1 MRTFLWDAPRVTNRC
16 RKMHRS
22 IGQSLAGYDTNESE
36 TRPAKMAARTER
48 LKMLITLA
56 ILMMMIAPL
65 SSALPAKDELRS
77 DVEAAKMLLVSK

>member
-1 MRTFLWDAPRVTNRC
+1 
-16 RKMHRS
+16 MHRS

-56 ILMMMIAPL
+56 ILMMIAPL
-65 SSALPAKDELRS
+65 SSALPAKDDLRS
-77 DVEAAKMLLVSK
+77 DAEAAKKLLVRK